1 MRKKRGWIRT
11 DEVKVGDDLVVN
23 DDSVGIERAVTRVYI
38 LDAVETSY
46 SSSGGKID
54 ARRKSEYTRHAII
67 LVRSLYQ

>member
-1 MRKKRGWIRT
+1 MDPYRS
-11 DEVKVGDDLVVN
+11 EVKVGDDLLVN

-54 ARRKSEYTRHAII
+54 ARGKSAYTRHAI
-67 LVRSLYQ
+67 VSVGSFYQ